1 MLDRAVAHTLTFVTV
16 APGCH
21 IGLHRSQHV
30 STFDRRTSREGR
42 MTRES
47 STYTYTCS
55 GRCRESRVWARASSS
70 CWRRS
75 LVSLRRRAV

>member
-21 IGLHRSQHV
+21 IRLHRSQHV

-42 MTRES
+42 MTRIEHLHLHLQR
-47 STYTYTCS
+47 TLS
-55 GRCRESRVWARASSS
+55 GIAR
-70 CWRRS
+70 
-75 LVSLRRRAV
+75 LG